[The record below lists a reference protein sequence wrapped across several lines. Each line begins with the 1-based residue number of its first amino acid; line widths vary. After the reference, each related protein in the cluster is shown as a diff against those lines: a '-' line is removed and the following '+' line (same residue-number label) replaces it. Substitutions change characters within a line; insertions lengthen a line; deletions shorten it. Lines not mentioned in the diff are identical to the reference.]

1 MEDSQAQYQHQH
13 QHQHQHQP
21 LKQQQQVGDRDHN
34 IMEEE
39 EEEEEEYQHDDHN
52 RYDDVDNYE
61 YDHNM
66 ILDEAMMMMN
76 EGEEEDK
83 DDSECEEIEEALTVL
98 LDADEQQ
105 QQQQQQQQPSS
116 SSNGLTGRLPILLY
130 LSCNPDYL
138 NEYQCY
144 IRKNMEFFESTPTDI
159 AKPVRGRNQPI
170 QVGQVGLRCAH
181 CRHSASKG
189 SVYYPQTLLGI
200 YQSAQALVKIHWLG
214 PLENDINS
222 PESCLPPS
230 VRHHLLKLKQD
241 TECQREDDTIPTP
254 KKVSLGKQYWAD
266 TARALGVYE
275 LEEGGLRF
283 GPSLSGNN
291 IPSNTTTMKY

>member
-1 MEDSQAQYQHQH
+1 
-13 QHQHQHQP
+13 
-21 LKQQQQVGDRDHN
+21 
-34 IMEEE
+34 MEEE
-39 EEEEEEYQHDDHN
+39 EEEDQQHDDHN
-52 RYDDVDNYE
+52 RYKDVDNNDE

-66 ILDEAMMMMN
+66 ILDEAMMMMMMTMN
-76 EGEEEDK
+76 EGEEEDKDDK
-83 DDSECEEIEEALTVL
+83 DDSECEEIEAALNVL
-98 LDADEQQ
+98 MDADDQQ
-105 QQQQQQQQPSS
+105 QQQQQQQQQRQRQRQQQQQQPQHSSS

-130 LSCNPDYL
+130 LSCNPDHL

-181 CRHSASKG
+181 CRHSSSKG

-241 TECQREDDTIPTP
+241 TECQREDDTVPAP
-254 KKVSLGKQYWAD
+254 KKVSSGKQYWAD

-291 IPSNTTTMKY
+291 IPSHTTTMKH